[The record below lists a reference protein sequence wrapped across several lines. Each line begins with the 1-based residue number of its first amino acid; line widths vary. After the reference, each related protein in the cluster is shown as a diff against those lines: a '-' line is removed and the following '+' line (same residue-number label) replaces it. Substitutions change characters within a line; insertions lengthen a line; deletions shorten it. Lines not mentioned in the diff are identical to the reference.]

1 MKNTGLLIVFLLGC
15 FIANG
20 QAVINSS
27 TFPKAGDKLKYA
39 VITNPDFELDLKSP
53 AGPRTWDFSVLNR
66 GVKYEE
72 SYVALNEGSNP
83 DVFPDADLVL
93 INDRQE
99 TYIKSNDTKLEALGL
114 GGINPIFNAPL
125 AIRYTTNPYL
135 RQAPLEFVGSTRSE
149 SKFRISLDAS
159 VFPDS
164 LLAGIPAN
172 FKPDSIRV
180 EFSSSEK
187 GIMDAYGTLN
197 MQDETFDVLREKVEV
212 ESTTSVFMKVSILG
226 WVNLETIS
234 GLITLPPF
242 ITQFLGKRESI
253 VYRFHSND
261 KKEILVSASYS
272 LDNELL
278 QVDFADL
285 GKVTATENVQ
295 IQSINCYPNPANHIL
310 NIPTDV
316 IPGGMYLV
324 TLTDYSGKVVH
335 AAFDMIQNGE
345 TESMDVSKYVTG
357 TYFLTLRSQDN
368 HFVATSK
375 VLIAK

>member
-1 MKNTGLLIVFLLGC
+1 MKNTGLLIAFLLGC
-15 FIANG
+15 FIANS
-20 QAVINSS
+20 QPVITNS

-39 VITNPDFELDLKSP
+39 TIVSPDFELDLKSP
-53 AGPRTWDFSVLNR
+53 AGPRAWDFSMLNR

-72 SYVALNEGSNP
+72 SYVVLNAGSNP

-93 INDRQE
+93 VSGREE
-99 TYIKSNDTKLEALGL
+99 TYIKSSGTKLEALGL

-149 SKFRISLDAS
+149 SKFRIALNAN

-164 LLAGIPAN
+164 LLASIPAN

-180 EFSSSEK
+180 EFSSQDKS
-187 GIMDAYGTLN
+187 IMDAYGTLS

-212 ESTTSVFMKVSILG
+212 ETTTSVFMKVPVLG
-226 WVNLETIS
+226 WLNLETVS
-234 GLITLPPF
+234 GLISLPPF

-261 KKEILVSASYS
+261 KKEILVSATYS
-272 LDNELL
+272 TDNELR

-295 IQSINCYPNPANHIL
+295 IQSMNCYPNPVNHIL
-310 NIPTDV
+310 NIPVDA
-316 IPGGMYLV
+316 IPAGMYLV
-324 TLTDYSGKVVH
+324 TLTDYSGKVVY

-345 TESMDVSKYVTG
+345 TKRMDVSRYATG
-357 TYFLTLRSQDN
+357 AYFLTLRSQDN
-368 HFVATSK
+368 QVVATSK